1 MVNNFSKVFGHE
13 CPFMGKLLYLFMARG
28 YDRQRISLAR
38 FVEALYP
45 LFDNENRLHH
55 NKIAFNLMDMDRDN
69 VLNIMNLLHL

>member
-1 MVNNFSKVFGHE
+1 
-13 CPFMGKLLYLFMARG
+13 MARG